1 MALYDTPITN
11 LNLKLLQTFVLVAEH
26 QSFRHAADASLR
38 SQSAISVQI
47 KQLEEQIGFRLLHRT
62 TRHVEL
68 TVEGRQLFD
77 TALSVLTEIDH
88 CIRTIQETIDFR
100 RGRVTIACSPTIAS
114 ARLSAVLGAFEADY
128 PEARVIVRELNPT
141 LLFDSVRSAEVDFAI
156 GPYVSSPDFDFEE
169 ILREPL
175 YAVVPDTLDRSSA
188 ETIGIHELAEFPLL
202 LLNRASALRTLLNSA
217 FETEGIELTTKFEF
231 SQATTLVEMARMG
244 LGVAILPECVV
255 PRHPEQGCNI
265 RRISAEGLYRTVT
278 IIKRRGLE
286 LTPTA
291 AHLAQRARE
300 LIGRGVRDAN

>member
-1 MALYDTPITN
+1 MAFSDTPITN

-47 KQLEEQIGFRLLHRT
+47 KQLEEQIGFQLFHRT

-68 TVEGRQLFD
+68 TLEGRQLFD

-88 CIRTIQETIDFR
+88 CIRTIQETIDVR

-128 PEARVIVRELNPT
+128 PEARVVVRELNPT
-141 LLFDSVRSAEVDFAI
+141 PLFESVRSGEVDFAI
-156 GPYVSSPDFDFEE
+156 GPYVGNPDFDFEE
-169 ILREPL
+169 VLREPL
-175 YAVVPDTLDRSSA
+175 YAVVPDALDRTSR
-188 ETIGIHELAEFPLL
+188 ETIGIRDLSEFPLL
-202 LLNRASALRTLLNSA
+202 LLNRASAFRSLLNKA
-217 FETEGIELTTKFEF
+217 FEAEGIELTTKFEF

-255 PRHPEQGCNI
+255 PQPPEKGYNI
-265 RRISAEGLYRTVT
+265 RRISAEGLHRKVT
-278 IIKRRGLE
+278 IIKRRGHE

-300 LIGRGVRDAN
+300 LIGHGVCEFD